1 MSFRGTAAMVHAEY
15 AGLIGHEAGA
25 GAQNAF
31 GGAALVVSQNA
42 AGQATHSIS
51 AGAVLCPMTRSF
63 ARFVSMNCLMS
74 YLPPAA
80 TLNSVAAVQQKL
92 IIVLFAAEL
101 SRK

>member
-1 MSFRGTAAMVHAEY
+1 MSFRVTATLVHAQD

-51 AGAVLCPMTRSF
+51 AGTVLCPMTRSF
-63 ARFVSMNCLMS
+63 ARFVSMSSLMS
-74 YLPPAA
+74 YLPPVA
-80 TLNSVAAVQQKL
+80 TLNSAAGARQN
-92 IIVLFAAEL
+92 
-101 SRK
+101 